1 MQLAVARMRNRLLQR
16 RLGRGNINSLAERNL
31 HALDGL
37 KGSSKALACRYVVVD
52 LETTGL
58 SLARDQVLSLGAV
71 RLDQGE
77 AGDEDFFYELV
88 NPGCRISSESQQI
101 HGISPEMV
109 SDARCFDEVFSDF
122 LTYLGGDIIVAH
134 HARFD
139 LHFLNVAMRRA
150 HGFNLQNLV
159 LDTEL
164 MCRHHKVRP
173 PIMPFAPMTNPG
185 GMNLGKLA
193 RTMGVRVGDRHTS
206 IGDAVMT
213 AGIFLKCLERNFGGA
228 RCTLGRLVWSA
239 GII

>member
-1 MQLAVARMRNRLLQR
+1 MQLAVARLRNRLLQR
-16 RLGRGNINSLAERNL
+16 RLRNQAIDSLAERNI

-37 KGSSKALACRYVVVD
+37 RGAYKALSCRYVVVD

-58 SLARDQVLSLGAV
+58 SLARDRVLSVGAV
-71 RLDQGE
+71 RLEQGGTL
-77 AGDEDFFYELV
+77 AEDFFYELV

-101 HGISPEMV
+101 HGIAPEMV
-109 SDARCFDEVFSDF
+109 ADARCFEEVFSDF
-122 LTYLGGDIIVAH
+122 LAYLGGDILIAH
-134 HARFD
+134 HAKFD
-139 LHFLNVAMRRA
+139 LHFLNLAMRKA

-173 PIMPFAPMTNPG
+173 PMLPFASMAIPARMG
-185 GMNLGKLA
+185 LGKLA
-193 RTMGVRVGDRHTS
+193 REMGIRVGDRHTA

-213 AGIFLKCLERNFGGA
+213 AEIFLKCLENDFGGA
-228 RCTLGRLVWSA
+228 KCSLGRLVWSA